1 MSHIVDAPQHMLNKN
16 KYLCAGDISDA
27 LIAASKLL
35 TEAPETSGC
44 IASLCNG
51 VFAVFDQDFATQNMV
66 CVYISTK
73 T

>member
-1 MSHIVDAPQHMLNKN
+1 MRHVVDAPQHVLNKN

-44 IASLCNG
+44 IKSL
-51 VFAVFDQDFATQNMV
+51 FAAFGQDFATQDPV
-66 CVYISTK
+66 CN
-73 T
+73 